1 MVGLFV
7 ELKLRLIAGGL
18 RGDTQRILGF
28 VFSLLAAL
36 AVAAGGFLLLAL
48 LRAAPP
54 DIAADI
60 GVIAF
65 TGLLVCW
72 ATVPLLAFGLDDT
85 LDPARLALFPLRT
98 RQLAAGMF
106 AASVTGVWPIVSL
119 VVTAGALVGL
129 ARGAGGFLLGVVAVV
144 LQFALCIVTSRL
156 ITTALSGLLRSR
168 RGRDLLAVGVIV
180 VVLLA
185 QLPNLIVNRGLT
197 GDPRAILDSLAAV
210 LRWTPPGWAAH
221 AISDGGA
228 TAALELALL
237 ALLVLALGWLWIR
250 ALGRAL
256 VTTDASTQAAS
267 VRRSSGLLD
276 RLLPDGRV
284 AAVAS
289 KELKYAR
296 RDPRGRVGWF
306 ASIAVTCVL
315 AFSINGQGS
324 GGGAGAAI
332 GPACVGALMIAMQ
345 QCNSFGIDGRSLWM
359 NAVVYGDARDLR
371 GDLAGRHLAVAV
383 IAVPVLVAL
392 AVVGGLFAGSLAW
405 AAPAALTAWGVLGVG
420 LGVGAVTSVLVPYT
434 VPDRLNAFTGAAPGQ
449 GGVAFV
455 ASFAAMIAT
464 AVLALPVA
472 LPVLLGAGWVSVV
485 ALPYGVA
492 LAWVGRHVAGRAGYP
507 RMPELLAA
515 VSRPT

>member
-7 ELKLRLIAGGL
+7 ALKIRLIAGGL

-36 AVAAGGFLLLAL
+36 VVAAGGFLLLTL
-48 LRAAPP
+48 LRLASPQV
-54 DIAADI
+54 AADV
-60 GVIAF
+60 GMIAF

-98 RQLAAGMF
+98 GQLATGMF

-129 ARGAGGFLLGVVAVV
+129 ARGAGGFLLGVVAVI

-168 RGRDLLAVGVIV
+168 RGRDLLAVAVIV
-180 VVLLA
+180 VVLMA
-185 QLPNLIVNRGLT
+185 QLPNLIVNRGLS
-197 GDPRAILDSLAAV
+197 GDPLAMLHSLASV

-228 TAALELALL
+228 TGALELAAL
-237 ALLVLALGWLWIR
+237 AVLVLLLGWLWIR

-267 VRRSSGLLD
+267 VRRSSGVLD
-276 RLLPDGRV
+276 RFLPDGQV
-284 AAVAS
+284 AAVVS

-315 AFSINGQGS
+315 AFSINGDGS
-324 GGGAGAAI
+324 AGGAGAAI
-332 GPACVGALMIAMQ
+332 GPACVGALLIGMQ

-359 NAVVYGDARDLR
+359 NAVVYGDSRDLR
-371 GDLAGRHLAVAV
+371 GDLAGRHLAVAI
-383 IAVPVLVAL
+383 IAVPLLVAL
-392 AVVGGLFAGSLAW
+392 GVIGGVFAGSMAW
-405 AAPAALTAWGVLGVG
+405 AVPAVLTAWGVLGIG

-455 ASFAAMIAT
+455 ASFGAMIVT
-464 AVLALPVA
+464 ALLALPVA
-472 LPVLLGAGWVSVV
+472 LPVLLGVGWMSAV
-485 ALPYGVA
+485 ALPYGFA
-492 LAWVGRHVAGRAGYP
+492 LAWAGRRLAGMWGYP

>member
-7 ELKLRLIAGGL
+7 KLKIRLIAGGM

-28 VFSLLAAL
+28 AFSLIAAL
-36 AVAAGGFLLLAL
+36 AVALGGFLLLAL

-54 DIAADI
+54 QVAADV
-60 GVIAF
+60 GVIAY

-85 LDPARLALFPLRT
+85 LDPSRLSLFPLRT
-98 RQLAAGMF
+98 RQLATGMF
-106 AASVTGVWPIVSL
+106 AAAVTGVWPTVSL
-119 VVTAGALVGL
+119 IVTAGVLVGL
-129 ARGAGGFLLGVVAVV
+129 ARGAGGFLLGVVAVA

-168 RGRDLLAVGVIV
+168 RGRDLLAVAVIV
-180 VVLLA
+180 FVLLA
-185 QLPNLIVNRGLT
+185 QLPNLIINRGLT
-197 GDPRAILDSLAAV
+197 GDPLAMLHSLASV
-210 LRWTPPGWAAH
+210 LRWTPSGWAAH
-221 AISDGGA
+221 AIADGGL
-228 TAALELALL
+228 TGALELAAL
-237 ALLVLALGWLWIR
+237 ALLVLALGWLWIK

-256 VTTDASTQAAS
+256 VTPDASTQAAS

-284 AAVAS
+284 AAVVS

-296 RDPRGRVGWF
+296 RDPRGRIGWF
-306 ASIAVTCVL
+306 ASLAVTGVL
-315 AFSINGQGS
+315 AFSINGDGS
-324 GGGAGAAI
+324 AGGAAAAI
-332 GPACVGALMIAMQ
+332 GPACVGALMIGMQ
-345 QCNSFGIDGRSLWM
+345 QCNTFGIDGRSLWM
-359 NAVVYGDARDLR
+359 NAVVYGDSRDLR
-371 GDLAGRHLAVAV
+371 SDLAGRHLAVAI
-383 IAVPVLVAL
+383 IAVPVLVVL
-392 AVVGGLFAGSLAW
+392 GVIGGLFAGSLAW
-405 AAPAALTAWGVLGVG
+405 VLPAVLTAWGVLGVG

-455 ASFAAMIAT
+455 ASFGAVIAT

-472 LPVLLGAGWVSVV
+472 LPVLLGVGWMSVV
-485 ALPYGVA
+485 ALPYG
-492 LAWVGRHVAGRAGYP
+492 LTMAWAGRLLAGRVGAS
-507 RMPELLAA
+507 RMPELVAA